1 MPWYRGGGIWQVFVA
16 GEDTAVF
23 ETGTDLIEALVDLIA
38 AYYVFDAC
46 KLSWEHV
53 GNAFISPGRRI
64 KAEGHRF

>member
-1 MPWYRGGGIWQVFVA
+1 MHIFHKTVEFKLVCLGTEEEVYDKFFVA

-46 KLSWEHV
+46 KLS
-53 GNAFISPGRRI
+53 
-64 KAEGHRF
+64 